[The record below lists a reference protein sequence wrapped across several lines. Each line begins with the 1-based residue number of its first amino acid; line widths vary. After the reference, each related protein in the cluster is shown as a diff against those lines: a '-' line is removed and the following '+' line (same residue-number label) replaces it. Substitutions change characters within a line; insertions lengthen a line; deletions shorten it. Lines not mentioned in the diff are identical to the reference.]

1 MSTQNP
7 LSVPDTWNEV
17 AQDYAIDLLPTF
29 ELYSADAL
37 ILAELP
43 RRARVVD
50 IASGPG
56 TLSLLAAPRVEQVE
70 AIDFSDAMVQVLARR
85 VAEAG
90 HSNVSVR
97 QGDGQSLPFN
107 DAVFDAAFS
116 MFGLMFFPDRGAGFR
131 EMRRVLKV
139 GGRAVV
145 SSWAPLDHVPLLGT
159 LFEVIRELLPEVPFG
174 GGKAPLSDPN
184 EFRDEMEAAGFSQ
197 VDIQS
202 VRHQVKYASMSEFW
216 AVQVRSSAPIALL
229 RRRLDPEQW
238 EVLSR
243 DLVPKLEGEFGHGS
257 IELTWPALFGIST
270 RTS

>member
-7 LSVPDTWNEV
+7 LSVPDAWNEI
-17 AQDYAIDLLPTF
+17 AEGYAIDLLPTF

-37 ILAELP
+37 ILAGLP
-43 RRARVVD
+43 PRARVID

-56 TLSLLAAPRVEQVE
+56 TLSLLAAPRVEHVE
-70 AIDFSDAMVQVLARR
+70 AIDFSEAMVQVLTRR

-90 HSNVSVR
+90 HSNVRVR

-116 MFGLMFFPDRGAGFR
+116 MFGLMFFPDREAGLH

-145 SSWAPLDHVPLLGT
+145 SSWAPLDQVPLLGT
-159 LFEVIRELLPEVPFG
+159 LFGAIREFLPEVPFG
-174 GGKAPLSDPN
+174 GGKAPLSDTN
-184 EFRDEMEAAGFSQ
+184 EFLEEMEAAGFSQ
-197 VDIQS
+197 VEIQR
-202 VRHQVKYASMSEFW
+202 VEHQVKHTSMNEFW
-216 AVQVRSSAPIALL
+216 AAQVRSSAPIALL
-229 RRRLDPEQW
+229 KRRLEPEQW
-238 EVLSR
+238 EVLSS
-243 DLVPKLEGEFGHGS
+243 DLIPKLEREFGRGS
-257 IELTWPALFGIST
+257 IELTWPALFGIGT